1 MPLLLTN
8 KARWASIA
16 LVFSGI
22 IIATCLPTLT
32 MALSTTSTSA
42 SASASLSLEG
52 KRALVTGSSGGIG
65 AGIALALAAR
75 GASVLVHYNSR
86 YAGAKQTCAAIAKQ
100 AQGADG
106 GKGGSCEG
114 IIQCDFRSPE
124 AIDTMMDYIG
134 EHCWGGQPLDILV
147 NNAGLIT
154 KMASDDDDDALS
166 AWHETMAVNL
176 HAPLQLS
183 RLAYRQMKKA
193 NSGGVIINVS
203 SIHGSRSVEW
213 MTAYAA
219 SKAALDSLT
228 RGLALEFADDNVRVN
243 AIAPGIVP
251 VERTAAVLSTKEAQ
265 DMWTPHLPVGR
276 MGSVE
281 EIGEA
286 TVQLC
291 TNQWMTGTVLSIDGG
306 MMARANMPF
315 RPRPPVPAQTAATS
329 VDEVCQDVAFERL

>member
-1 MPLLLTN
+1 
-8 KARWASIA
+8 
-16 LVFSGI
+16 
-22 IIATCLPTLT
+22 
-32 MALSTTSTSA
+32 
-42 SASASLSLEG
+42 
-52 KRALVTGSSGGIG
+52 VTGSSGGIG

-86 YAGAKQTCAAIAKQ
+86 YEGAKRTCAAIQEQ
-100 AQGADG
+100 ARRSGGG
-106 GKGGSCEG
+106 GKGSCEG
-114 IIQCDFRSPE
+114 IIQCDFRSPK
-124 AIDTMMDYIG
+124 AIDKMIEFVG
-134 EHCWGGQPLDILV
+134 EKCWDGQPLDILV

-154 KMASDDDDDALS
+154 KMASDDDDDVLS

-183 RLAYRQMKKA
+183 RLAYRQMKGA
-193 NSGGVIINVS
+193 AGGVIINVS
-203 SIHGSRSVEW
+203 SIHGARSVEW

-228 RGLALEFADDNVRVN
+228 RGLALEYAPGGVRVN
-243 AIAPGIVP
+243 AVAPGIVP
-251 VERTAAVLSTKEAQ
+251 VERTAQVLSTREAQ
-265 DMWTPHLPVGR
+265 DMWNPHLPVGR

-291 TNQWMTGTVLSIDGG
+291 TNQWMTGAVLSIDGG

-315 RPRPPVPAQTAATS
+315 RPRPPAPAPTS
-329 VDEVCQDVAFERL
+329 GDSDSGGSGADDICEDVAFERLG

>member
-1 MPLLLTN
+1 MPT
-8 KARWASIA
+8 AFA
-16 LVFSGI
+16 LCLISCLVIS
-22 IIATCLPTLT
+22 LPTFT
-32 MALSTTSTSA
+32 CAFSSSSSTSPV
-42 SASASLSLEG
+42 SLEG

-65 AGIALALAAR
+65 AGIALALAAQ

-86 YAGAKQTCAAIAKQ
+86 YEGAKHTCAAIEKHNEE
-100 AQGADG
+100 G
-106 GKGGSCEG
+106 GRGSCEG
-114 IIQCDFRSPE
+114 IIKCDFRSPK
-124 AIDTMMDYIG
+124 AIDEMMDYIG
-134 EHCWGGQPLDILV
+134 NNCWDGQPLDVLV

-154 KMASDDDDDALS
+154 KLASYDDDGLLS
-166 AWHETMAVNL
+166 SWHETMAVNL

-183 RLAYRQMKKA
+183 RLVHRRMKESKQ
-193 NSGGVIINVS
+193 GGVIINVS

-228 RGLALEFADDNVRVN
+228 RGLALEYAPDGVRVN

-251 VERTAAVLSTKEAQ
+251 VERTAEVLRTKEAQ

-291 TNQWMTGTVLSIDGG
+291 TNEWMTGTILSIDGG

-315 RPRPPVPAQTAATS
+315 RPRPPAPASA
-329 VDEVCQDVAFERL
+329 VDASGADNICENVAFERP

>member
-1 MPLLLTN
+1 MST
-8 KARWASIA
+8 AFA
-16 LVFSGI
+16 LCIISGLVI
-22 IIATCLPTLT
+22 TLPTFT
-32 MALSTTSTSA
+32 CALSSSSTSP
-42 SASASLSLEG
+42 LSLEG

-65 AGIALALAAR
+65 AGIALALAAQ

-86 YAGAKQTCAAIAKQ
+86 YEGAKHTCAAIKKRNKE
-100 AQGADG
+100 G
-106 GKGGSCEG
+106 GKGSCEG
-114 IIQCDFRSPE
+114 IIKCDFRSPK
-124 AIDTMMDYIG
+124 AIDEMMNYIG
-134 EHCWGGQPLDILV
+134 ENCWDGQPLDILV

-154 KMASDDDDDALS
+154 KLASDDDDERLS
-166 AWHETMAVNL
+166 SWHDTMAVNL

-183 RLAYRQMKKA
+183 RLAHRRMKESKQ
-193 NSGGVIINVS
+193 GGVIINVS

-228 RGLALEFADDNVRVN
+228 RGLALEYAPDGVRVN

-251 VERTAAVLSTKEAQ
+251 VERTAEVLRTKEAQ

-291 TNQWMTGTVLSIDGG
+291 TNEWMTGTILSIDGG

-315 RPRPPVPAQTAATS
+315 RPRPPAPAPA
-329 VDEVCQDVAFERL
+329 VDASSANNICENVAFERP

>member
-1 MPLLLTN
+1 MYIFIRR
-8 KARWASIA
+8 KAVLSAAFTLCLRG
-16 LVFSGI
+16 LI
-22 IIATCLPTLT
+22 ISLPTFT
-32 MALSTTSTSA
+32 FALSSS
-42 SASASLSLEG
+42 SLPLGLEG

-65 AGIALALAAR
+65 AGIAIALAAR

-86 YAGAKQTCAAIAKQ
+86 YEGAKHTCAAIQQQ
-100 AQGADG
+100 AQSEEAGM
-106 GKGGSCEG
+106 GSCEG
-114 IIQCDFRSPE
+114 IIQCDFRSPK
-124 AIDTMMDYIG
+124 AIDNMMDYVG
-134 EHCWGGQPLDILV
+134 ENCWDGQPLDILV

-154 KMASDDDDDALS
+154 KMASDDDDEQLS
-166 AWHETMAVNL
+166 SWHETMAVNL

-183 RLAYRQMKKA
+183 RLAYRQMKESKE
-193 NSGGVIINVS
+193 GGVIINVS

-228 RGLALEFADDNVRVN
+228 RGLALEYASDGVRVN
-243 AIAPGIVP
+243 AVAPGIVP
-251 VERTAAVLSTKEAQ
+251 VERTAEVLSTKEAQ

-291 TNQWMTGTVLSIDGG
+291 TNQWMNGAVLSIDGG

-315 RPRPPVPAQTAATS
+315 RPRPLASVPVAGEKSADDSDGTNICES
-329 VDEVCQDVAFERL
+329 VTFERL